1 MNFPSLICSGYSP
14 GENPLDGY
22 LANSEGGQCLDG
34 YKMVLYVLPLQA
46 PTTTGVPTT
55 AVASTTT
62 EVTRPETT
70 EEELTTQEY
79 SDDATM
85 LPPTD
90 LGDDGMTLH
99 TNATALTGN
108 IMTLIVSTTSAFLFL
123 LIILAVTFIIMT
135 ATYCVY
141 RRQRNDKQREKD
153 ICYSTVGA
161 ASLPIKTTNMS
172 YEVYSDD
179 TPGSEGVDMK
189 LTMIAAVNP
198 TYTTFS
204 VNITEPETT

>member
-1 MNFPSLICSGYSP
+1 
-14 GENPLDGY
+14 
-22 LANSEGGQCLDG
+22 
-34 YKMVLYVLPLQA
+34 MVLYVLPLQA
-46 PTTTGVPTT
+46 PTTTVTGVPTT

-70 EEELTTQEY
+70 EEELTTQEQ
-79 SDDATM
+79 SNADTT

-90 LGDDGMTLH
+90 LGDDGMTMH
-99 TNATALTGN
+99 TSATALTGN

-141 RRQRNDKQREKD
+141 RRDRNKKQREKD
-153 ICYSTVGA
+153 VSYSTVGPS
-161 ASLPIKTTNMS
+161 SLPIKTTNMS

-179 TPGSEGVDMK
+179 TPGSEGVNM
-189 LTMIAAVNP
+189 LTAISAVNP

-204 VNITEPETT
+204 VKELVAI